1 MEQRMPLAKYFSFV
15 GGLLLALL
23 FVLDAFLPK
32 VPVAEK
38 ATVNSPLIRIY
49 SDRKWP
55 ERIVYDTNAP
65 TIVPVSIA
73 STEIIV
79 HTPELIADASADAA
93 EREAFAMQ
101 LPSSVE
107 ESQPS
112 DKEMRGP
119 KMRHQRKIGR
129 KRTPAHRF
137 AMARH
142 PQFGWFGRNFW

>member
-23 FVLDAFLPK
+23 FALDAFLPK
-32 VPVAEK
+32 VPVTEK
-38 ATVNSPLIRIY
+38 AKANSPLIRIY

-65 TIVPVSIA
+65 TIIPVSIA
-73 STEIIV
+73 STEITV

-107 ESQPS
+107 ESQSS
-112 DKEMRGP
+112 DTGMRAP
-119 KMRHQRKIGR
+119 KMRNQRKIAR
-129 KRTPAHRF
+129 KRTPAHRL

-142 PQFGWFGRNFW
+142 LQFGWFGRSVW

>member
-1 MEQRMPLAKYFSFV
+1 MPLARYFSFV

-38 ATVNSPLIRIY
+38 ARANSPLIRIT

-65 TIVPVSIA
+65 AILPTSIVSMEV
-73 STEIIV
+73 T
-79 HTPELIADASADAA
+79 ADAPEMIAEASAGTA
-93 EREAFAMQ
+93 EREAFAML
-101 LPSSVE
+101 LPSSAK

-112 DKEMRGP
+112 ETGMREP
-119 KMRHQRKIGR
+119 KTRHQHKIPR
-129 KRTPAHRF
+129 KRAATPRI

-142 PQFGWFGRNFW
+142 LQFGWFGRSFW